1 VTGRILIAAA
11 VTALG
16 LGCGSLRS
24 TTRGERE
31 AASRRVAMKMEGSV
45 VTEGEL
51 FQMDMDRTFVCGTEP
66 QVGSHIPRY
75 QCRTLRRVVRQR
87 ESAAGYVLA
96 NAGAAGGHLPGE
108 RAPLIGSS
116 AARAMGAGAAA
127 MVTTTGS
134 KTTGSTAPGSTAPGS
149 RVVKK
154 EDRPE
159 DSGGGDSL
167 PSTDQDPRFPPL

>member
-1 VTGRILIAAA
+1 VTGRLIIAAA

-51 FQMDMDRTFVCGTEP
+51 FQMDMDRTFVCGTEA

-75 QCRTLRRVVRQR
+75 QCRTLRRVVRER
-87 ESAAGYVLA
+87 ELAADVMFA
-96 NAGAAGGHLPGE
+96 DRTGGVARSLPGE
-108 RAPLIGSS
+108 MGSVQP
-116 AARAMGAGAAA
+116 
-127 MVTTTGS
+127 VTVTKAKMAT
-134 KTTGSTAPGSTAPGS
+134 PGS

-154 EDRPE
+154 EDRAE
-159 DSGGGDSL
+159 DGGGGSL